1 MLSLFS
7 ELYTINKYYVIFH
20 REDTGHRNT
29 GYRNTR
35 EYKDM
40 DYRVQGYRLQGT
52 DYRIKD
58 TGCGT

>member
-35 EYKDM
+35 EDKDM
-40 DYRVQGYRLQGT
+40 DIGYRGT
-52 DYRIKD
+52 GYKAQTIE
-58 TGCGT
+58 